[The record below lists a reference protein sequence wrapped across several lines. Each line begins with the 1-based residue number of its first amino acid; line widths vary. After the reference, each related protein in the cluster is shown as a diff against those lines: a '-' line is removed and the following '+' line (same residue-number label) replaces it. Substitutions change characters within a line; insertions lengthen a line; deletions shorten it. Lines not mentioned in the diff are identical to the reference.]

1 METARAIG
9 AAHGVVLPVRVDPA
23 GVTGP
28 TARQAA
34 TPAWRRTTRGLY
46 VPAEVEVTAA
56 QRVAEVGSVMPLRAA
71 VTGWGSLAW
80 RGARWF
86 QGTSAGGDLVPVP
99 VAAPRQ
105 LVREQPAFRL
115 CRERWDPREVEVVD
129 GLEVTS
135 AVRSVC
141 FAIRYAPHQ
150 DAAVRTLEMAYFDD
164 LVTVDEVREWAMMH
178 PSYTGIEQCR
188 RAPDLADENA
198 WSPMETEMRIDWGL
212 VAGRRPLTN
221 RPVFDLDGRHVGTPD
236 LIDPFARVV
245 GQYDGEVH
253 GGAARNADDVDRDA
267 AFLAVGLRT
276 VVMTAADLRD
286 RDGYHGRLRAAYR
299 ESALAGEINR
309 AFTLE
314 LPPWWKPT
322 FTVAQRRALSTE
334 QREIWLRRGAPRAG

>member
-1 METARAIG
+1 M
-9 AAHGVVLPVRVDPA
+9 VLPVRVDPT

-28 TARQAA
+28 TARQARSG
-34 TPAWRRTTRGLY
+34 AWRRTTRGLY
-46 VPAEVEVTAA
+46 VPDDTVLSAV
-56 QRVAEVGSVMPLRAA
+56 QRVAEVGVIMPFRAA

-86 QGTSAGGDLVPVP
+86 QGTSPGGEELPVP

-105 LVREQPAFRL
+105 LVREQPAFHL
-115 CRERWDPREVEVVD
+115 CRERWDPREVEVLD
-129 GLEVTS
+129 GLEVTT

-141 FAIRYAPHQ
+141 FAMRYAPHQ
-150 DAAVRTLEMAYFDD
+150 DAALRVLEMAYFDD
-164 LVTVDEVREWAMMH
+164 LVTVEEVREWASMH
-178 PSYTGIEQCR
+178 PSYTGIDQCR

-198 WSPMETEMRIDWGL
+198 WSPMETEMRIDWTL

-253 GGAARNADDVDRDA
+253 GTSGRSADDVARDE
-267 AFLAVGLRT
+267 AFEGVGLRT
-276 VVMTAADLRD
+276 VIMTAADLRD
-286 RDGYHGRLRAAYR
+286 RGSYHARIRAAYR
-299 ESALAGEINR
+299 ESALAVESDR
-309 AFTLE
+309 LFTME

-322 FTVAQRRALSTE
+322 FTVAQRRALPAG
-334 QREIWLRRGAPRAG
+334 QREIWLRRGAPRTG